1 MVQLIQSKP
10 DSVISIRWRRNG
22 EVRQAQVRTR
32 AVKVPDEEGHLRP
45 VGFVG
50 IASEI
55 VCKRIGPLSAA
66 KESVRWVLENTLQI
80 VQFIKGLAT
89 GSVSVRMVG
98 GPIFIAQVAGQT
110 ARQGLP
116 TLLSFMALLS
126 VNLALLNILPIPLLD
141 GGQLL
146 IMAIE
151 SIKGQP
157 LSQRQRM
164 VIQQLGLVLIIMLIA
179 VVFFNDV
186 TR

>member
-1 MVQLIQSKP
+1 
-10 DSVISIRWRRNG
+10 
-22 EVRQAQVRTR
+22 
-32 AVKVPDEEGHLRP
+32 
-45 VGFVG
+45 
-50 IASEI
+50 
-55 VCKRIGPLSAA
+55 
-66 KESVRWVLENTLQI
+66 
-80 VQFIKGLAT
+80 
-89 GSVSVRMVG
+89 MVG